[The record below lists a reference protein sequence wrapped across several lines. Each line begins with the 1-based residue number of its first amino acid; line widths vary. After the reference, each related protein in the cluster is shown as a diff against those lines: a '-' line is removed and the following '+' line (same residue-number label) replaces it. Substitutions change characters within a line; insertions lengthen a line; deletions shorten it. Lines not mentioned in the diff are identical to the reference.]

1 MYASRSRCDSPARST
16 FATAFEPSESS
27 ALNTS
32 PMQPPSIG
40 RARTSLVPSTAS
52 TLSEIRRSAMVR
64 EVPLLDLLQKPLR
77 RLLDKIHN
85 VLEALRSSV
94 VGVRHLGLG
103 TPRREVQK
111 GLNFSVAPSA
121 KGCNRPVVLLI
132 HGQHVVK
139 AVAVVGGYP
148 SCPLAAEVQAPRA
161 RAPLGQLVRRM
172 SDVPRSSPGGV
183 YEDLVFEPLAPQDA
197 LKDALSQRRA
207 AILDPQNTQNA
218 STVLQ

>member
-27 ALNTS
+27 ALYTS
-32 PMQPPSIG
+32 PMQPPPIG

-64 EVPLLDLLQKPLR
+64 EVLLLDLLQKPLR
-77 RLLDKIHN
+77 RFLDKIHN
-85 VLEALRSSV
+85 VLEAQ
-94 VGVRHLGLG
+94 
-103 TPRREVQK
+103 E

-121 KGCNRPVVLLI
+121 KGCNRPVVLLV

-161 RAPLGQLVRRM
+161 RAPLSPLVRRM

-207 AILDPQNTQNA
+207 ADV
-218 STVLQ
+218 SH